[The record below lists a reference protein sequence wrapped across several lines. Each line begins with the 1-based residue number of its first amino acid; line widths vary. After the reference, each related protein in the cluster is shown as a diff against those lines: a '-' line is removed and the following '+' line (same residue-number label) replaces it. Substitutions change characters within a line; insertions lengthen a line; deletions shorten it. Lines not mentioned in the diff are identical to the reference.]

1 MAGAIDYPISK
12 PGDIYGG
19 HYGVVTSYTLYG
31 ETYPG
36 AYAGAYSASIGGSYE
51 GMDNSLKIIINGML
65 TAARNEEARELA
77 LFQRYINL
85 IPENTKLRKDF
96 EGLIRSKNYSQAFDT
111 LIKTYSKMYDFNKTL
126 KENQDMFNEINDLFL
141 TRPFLYG
148 LMDQLGRSSHK
159 GNSKTYKATFGK
171 INLSMTGAQL
181 VQSIIDEIE
190 QEVVEKKRLQGDK
203 LKRYKNFL
211 KQMKTFIEEIFIDAY
226 GIEALN
232 NSLSTLENNSA
243 IKKKRSAGNGKKA
256 NVPLNQLIYEIIYG
270 QLNGMGLE
278 VIIDFNSGGVR
289 TGSIRNNGGDIK
301 ADDVIL
307 MSANGSFTLDSN
319 PQLKQEVSKMTEK
332 YELDEFLARGAFE
345 DNFIVMVSGKDQ
357 STSLDFNN
365 QFSNANK
372 TVGFA
377 ENASLNKRIPDIE
390 MFSSVSGVDTQ
401 GLIFAL
407 SNLASDL
414 VCAGEDGAVK
424 QALGAMC
431 ANWMFDDIGEL
442 IINVPM
448 TNNSNKICV
457 YNISGR
463 YYTLSDILKKTL
475 AKIKGVSNTDLVK
488 VNLSFPK
495 DSSYSETALSVD
507 EGTPRW
513 EAVRGYIMKNTTIG
527 FDLRTKNLFNAFY

>member
-1 MAGAIDYPISK
+1 MAGAVNYPISK
-12 PGDIYGG
+12 PGDIYSG
-19 HYGVVTSYTLYG
+19 HYGVVTSYTLYDG
-31 ETYPG
+31 TYPG
-36 AYAGAYSASIGGSYE
+36 AYAGEYSASVGGPYA
-51 GMDNSLKIIINGML
+51 GINDSLKIIINGML
-65 TAARNEEARELA
+65 TAARNEEAREQA

-96 EGLIRSKNYSQAFDT
+96 EGLIRSKNYSLAFDT
-111 LIKTYSKMYDFNKTL
+111 LIKTYSRMYDFNKTL
-126 KENQDMFNEINDLFL
+126 KENQSIFNEINDLFL

-159 GNSKTYKATFGK
+159 GNSKAYTATFRS
-171 INLSMTGAQL
+171 IDLSITGSQL

-190 QEVVEKKRLQGDK
+190 QEVVSKKRLQGDK
-203 LKRYKNFL
+203 LKRYKSFL

-226 GIEALN
+226 GIDVLN
-232 NSLSTLENNSA
+232 NSLSALENNSV
-243 IKKKRSAGNGKKA
+243 IKKKRSKNGGKKA
-256 NVPLNQLIYEIIYG
+256 NVPLNQLIYERIYG

-278 VIIDFNSGGVR
+278 VIIDLNDGGVR
-289 TGSIRNNGGDIK
+289 TGNIKKDGGDIK

-307 MSANGSFTLDSN
+307 MSANGSFTLDEN
-319 PQLKQEVSKMTEK
+319 PQLKQEVGKMTEK

-345 DNFIVMVSGKDQ
+345 DNFIIMVSGKDQ

-365 QFSNANK
+365 KFSNANR

-377 ENASLNKRIPDIE
+377 ENSSLNKRIPDIE

-442 IINVPM
+442 IVDVPM
-448 TNNSNKICV
+448 TNSSNKICV
-457 YNISGR
+457 YNVSGS

-475 AKIKGVSNTDLVK
+475 AKIKGISNTDLVK
-488 VNLSFPK
+488 VNLNFPK
-495 DSSYSETALSVD
+495 DSSYNKTALTTE

-513 EAVRGYIMKNTTIG
+513 EAVRSYIMKNTTIG
-527 FDLRTKNLFNAFY
+527 FELRTKNLFNAFH